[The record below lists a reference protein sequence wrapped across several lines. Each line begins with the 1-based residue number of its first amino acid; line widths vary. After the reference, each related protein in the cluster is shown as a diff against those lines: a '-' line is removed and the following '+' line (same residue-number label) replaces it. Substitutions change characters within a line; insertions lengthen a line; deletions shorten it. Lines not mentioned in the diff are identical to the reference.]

1 MKRIL
6 VTGASGFI
14 GSNTIPFLEKRGFD
28 VVAPSSV
35 EMNVLEKES
44 VTRAMKH
51 IAPTHVLNFA
61 WIATPGVYQESPDNE
76 QWKDASMHLF
86 REAIQNGATRLV
98 GVGSCF
104 EYTWPNAPCVEDATP
119 TNAASTF
126 YGRCKNACREE
137 LMALAEEKGISAAWP
152 RIFFLYGPGEPE
164 KKLIANVIT
173 TLLKGETAQCT
184 HGNQVRDFSYVK
196 DVGSAIAAIADSD
209 VRGAV
214 NVASGEAIALKD
226 LIMTAAKII
235 GAEDNVALGAREAPA
250 NEPPVIS
257 ADVAKLLSTGWTR
270 TYTHEQALRETI
282 DWWNEKLAA

>member
-6 VTGASGFI
+6 VTGGSGFI
-14 GSNTIPFLEKRGFD
+14 GSTTIPFLKERGFD
-28 VVAPSSV
+28 VVAPTSAD
-35 EMNVLEKES
+35 MDVLDAES
-44 VTRAMKH
+44 VTRAVRH

-76 QWKDASMHLF
+76 KWKDASMHLF
-86 REAIQNGATRLV
+86 REAAANGATRLV

-104 EYTWPNAPCVEDATP
+104 EYAWPNTPCKEDETP
-119 TNAASTF
+119 TDAATTF

-137 LMALAEEKGISAAWP
+137 LMALAEEKGVSAAWP

-173 TLLKGETAQCT
+173 TLLKGETARCT
-184 HGNQVRDFSYVK
+184 HGKQVRDFSYVK

-209 VRGAV
+209 VRGPV
-214 NVASGEAIALKD
+214 NVASGEAVALKD
-226 LIMTAAKII
+226 LIMTAARQI

-250 NEPPVIS
+250 NEPPVIA
-257 ADVAKLLSTGWTR
+257 ADIVKLLSTGWTR
-270 TYTHEQALRETI
+270 GYSHEDALRETI
-282 DWWNEKLAA
+282 AWWKNELAA